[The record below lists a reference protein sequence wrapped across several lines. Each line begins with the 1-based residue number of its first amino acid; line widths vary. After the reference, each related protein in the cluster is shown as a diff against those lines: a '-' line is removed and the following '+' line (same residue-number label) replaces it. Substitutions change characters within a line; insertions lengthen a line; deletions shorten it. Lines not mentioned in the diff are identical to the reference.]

1 VETFVAESK
10 PVLPETIELEI
21 VTPERH
27 VLAATVTWV
36 EIPGREG
43 YLGILPGHAALIT
56 ELGIGVLVYRTES
69 ATNYVTVIN
78 GFAEVLPGRVIV
90 LAEVAERA
98 EEIEVARAESAR
110 NRAQERLGKSAA
122 IDVDWTRA
130 EQALLRATARLDA
143 REKVGSSSNIP
154 AVAAQHH
161 AA

>member
-1 VETFVAESK
+1 MAESK

-21 VTPERH
+21 VTPQRH

-36 EIPGREG
+36 EIPGRDG

-69 ATNYVTVIN
+69 ETNYVTVIN
-78 GFAEVLPGRVIV
+78 GFAEVLAGRVIV
-90 LAEVAERA
+90 LAEIAERA
-98 EEIEVARAESAR
+98 GEIEVARAESAR
-110 NRAQERLGKSAA
+110 ARAQERLGKSAA
-122 IDVDWTRA
+122 IDVDWNRA

-143 REKVGSSSNIP
+143 SGKVGSAGNVP
-154 AVAAQHH
+154 VAAGEGQHH

>member
-1 VETFVAESK
+1 VAESK

-21 VTPERH
+21 VTPQRH

-36 EIPGREG
+36 EIPGRDG

-69 ATNYVTVIN
+69 ETNYVTVIN
-78 GFAEVLPGRVIV
+78 GFAEVLAGRVIV
-90 LAEVAERA
+90 LAEIAERA
-98 EEIEVARAESAR
+98 GELEVARA
-110 NRAQERLGKSAA
+110 RAQERLGKSAA
-122 IDVDWTRA
+122 IDVDWNRA

-143 REKVGSSSNIP
+143 SGKVGSAGNVP
-154 AVAAQHH
+154 VAAGEGQHH